1 MNPRVLLID
10 FTPRSLSSTANML
23 EAEGFEVISAG
34 LAQEVDAALQTMRF
48 DAAVVEPVLPGT
60 DGFEICRN
68 IKRKGG
74 AGGPSVI
81 VASRVFRGPRLKKM
95 SREASAD
102 AFIERPQQDH
112 LLVATLR
119 KLLPEPLASQASPS
133 AAALTTGGSLS
144 SGAHSLESQSAP
156 HQVHPAA
163 HISAPRPRLEAA
175 PAAPPTRM
183 AAPAVAPAKPSAPVT
198 QKAPAQPASREQRP
212 AATGSAKPGN
222 TAQAPPPPRTPAVS
236 QSPAPTFA
244 GLGEISDD
252 DIDGALS
259 WMTGTTG
266 DEDADVFGEAE
277 AIPAPKPAA
286 PRAPVAAA
294 DPVVHAPI
302 PAPSPPT
309 ATPAR
314 RGSPS
319 DDGFLAELRALPL
332 DFGFDEASPSSAE
345 DHAAESALAHTRF
358 PDDEIAGLSASI
370 DAANVLDSPAAFG
383 PTGSSLPPEMPE
395 SDVEFEFLAE
405 REIAAATPPALAGDV
420 QVDLD
425 LPLDLEAADTGYSGP
440 RIETAA
446 AEESDSV
453 VEDAPQELAPP
464 RARSMSRDA
473 LDDMLDRAFAGY
485 AAAEAIPP
493 DEDPRYEPAAVAGA
507 SPPAKHGYRG
517 EDSPLPGLEEGEIPD
532 GLRGMD
538 AGTADL
544 LSTLAE
550 LEDSIPNGVGS
561 MVRNGGGSPFSDR
574 PEAPPLSHSDDELTL
589 DEIFSKRVGDVDAP
603 RRGGEASPPAAR
615 DEQPTSV
622 ELAAAGPSETG
633 PRSRGRWFLAA
644 CGFALG
650 VAALGVGGSILLRG
664 DLEASVSPPSA
675 AIAGLD
681 SAPARE
687 DAVDEKTP
695 VLAEPVPDPQTAA
708 AQQVEAS
715 RLASVRRPVSRDRDS
730 REESAPPQEPT
741 VPSSTPPVIARTA
754 PPASRNPPLPGT
766 ALERSRET
774 PRPAS
779 ATEAASDGDR
789 PTRPSPVEAAEVIR
803 RSQSSPLDPADNAP
817 DSALA
822 TEPIPTARLGDEKL
836 PAVPSDSASEPIVEA
851 EPLLLVKLGD
861 LDEPLQRV
869 EAPLPTLTSA
879 ANAAGMRERAFV
891 NVLVGPDGNV
901 LDARVMM
908 DPGYGLGDAARRA
921 TLQWRYTAPRF
932 QGRRAQVW
940 KTEPVEFLRP

>member
-1 MNPRVLLID
+1 
-10 FTPRSLSSTANML
+10 ML

-34 LAQEVDAALQTMRF
+34 LAQEVDAALQSMRF

-144 SGAHSLESQSAP
+144 SGAHSVGSESA
-156 HQVHPAA
+156 HLQVHPAA
-163 HISAPRPRLEAA
+163 RTPEPRPRLDAA
-175 PAAPPTRM
+175 SAAAPPTRM
-183 AAPAVAPAKPSAPVT
+183 VAPAAVPTKPPAPLA
-198 QKAPAQPASREQRP
+198 QKPPSQPASREQRP
-212 AATGSAKPGN
+212 AVTGSVKPGSA
-222 TAQAPPPPRTPAVS
+222 AQALPPPRTPSVS
-236 QSPAPTFA
+236 QSPAPTFE

-259 WMTGTTG
+259 WMTGATDG
-266 DEDADVFGEAE
+266 EDTDLFGVAG
-277 AIPAPKPAA
+277 ASTPPIPVA
-286 PRAPVAAA
+286 PRAPEATA
-294 DPVVHAPI
+294 DPVVR
-302 PAPSPPT
+302 APSPAP
-309 ATPAR
+309 APPAAAPAR
-314 RGSPS
+314 RGSAPT

-332 DFGFDEASPSSAE
+332 DFGFDEANPTPAD

-395 SDVEFEFLAE
+395 NDVEFEFLAE
-405 REIAAATPPALAGDV
+405 REIAAATPSAVAGDV
-420 QVDLD
+420 QGDLD

-440 RIETAA
+440 RIERAA
-446 AEESDSV
+446 GEEPNFVGEDVPAEP
-453 VEDAPQELAPP
+453 APS
-464 RARSMSRDA
+464 RARSISRDA

-485 AAAEAIPP
+485 AAAEAIPL
-493 DEDPRYEPAAVAGA
+493 DEDPRYEPAAAAGA
-507 SPPAKHGYRG
+507 SPSATPGYRG
-517 EDSPLPGLEEGEIPD
+517 EDSPLPGLEEGEVPD

-550 LEDSIPNGVGS
+550 LEDSIPNGVSS
-561 MVRNGGGSPFSDR
+561 MVRSGSGNPFSDR

-603 RRGGEASPPAAR
+603 RHGGEASPPAAR

-664 DLEASVSPPSA
+664 DLEASVSPQSA

-687 DAVDEKTP
+687 DVEDEEAP
-695 VLAEPVPDPQTAA
+695 VLEEPLPNPQTEA
-708 AQQVEAS
+708 AQHVEAS
-715 RLASVRRPVSRDRDS
+715 RLASVRRPIS
-730 REESAPPQEPT
+730 RERESAEEPAAPRQPT
-741 VPSSTPPVIARTA
+741 DPSSTPPVIARTA
-754 PPASRNPPLPGT
+754 PLASRNPPLPGT
-766 ALERSRET
+766 ALERSRDT

-789 PTRPSPVEAAEVIR
+789 PTRPSPVEAAEVLR
-803 RSQSSPLDPADNAP
+803 RSQSAPLEPTRNAP
-817 DSALA
+817 DSPLA
-822 TEPIPTARLGDEKL
+822 AEPIPTARPGDDRL
-836 PAVPSDSASEPIVEA
+836 PAVPSESASEPTAEA

-869 EAPLPTLTSA
+869 EAPLPTLTPA

-891 NVLVGPDGNV
+891 NVLVGPDGKV

>member
-1 MNPRVLLID
+1 
-10 FTPRSLSSTANML
+10 ML

-34 LAQEVDAALQTMRF
+34 LAQEVDAALQSMLF

-74 AGGPSVI
+74 AGGPAVI
-81 VASRVFRGPRLKKM
+81 VASSVFRGTRLKKM

-119 KLLPEPLASQASPS
+119 KLVPEPVASKASP
-133 AAALTTGGSLS
+133 AAAARTTGTSLS
-144 SGAHSLESQSAP
+144 SAAHPVASESAP
-156 HQVHPAA
+156 HQSPPAPQP
-163 HISAPRPRLEAA
+163 STPRPRPPAA
-175 PAAPPTRM
+175 PAAAPTM
-183 AAPAVAPAKPSAPVT
+183 PAAAPAVAEPAKPAAPV
-198 QKAPAQPASREQRP
+198 APTPLSQPATHGQRP
-212 AATGSAKPGN
+212 ALSESAMPAA
-222 TAQAPPPPRTPAVS
+222 AQAPPPPRAAAVP
-236 QSPAPTFA
+236 QSPGPTFA

-259 WMTGTTG
+259 WMTGATDGENAELLG
-266 DEDADVFGEAE
+266 DAGAS
-277 AIPAPKPAA
+277 APPMPAA
-286 PRAPVAAA
+286 PRAPVAVA
-294 DPVVHAPI
+294 DPVVRAPSRA
-302 PAPSPPT
+302 PAPPP
-309 ATPAR
+309 AAPAR
-314 RGSPS
+314 GGSPS

-332 DFGFDEASPSSAE
+332 DFGFDEANPAPANE
-345 DHAAESALAHTRF
+345 RAAQSALAHTRF
-358 PDDEIAGLSASI
+358 PDDEIAGISASI
-370 DAANVLDSPAAFG
+370 DSANVLDNPAAFG
-383 PTGSSLPPEMPE
+383 PTGNSLPPEMPE
-395 SDVEFEFLAE
+395 NDVEFEFLAE
-405 REIAAATPPALAGDV
+405 REIAAATPPAVAEDV

-446 AEESDSV
+446 AAEPVSFGDR
-453 VEDAPQELAPP
+453 APAEPGNS
-464 RARSMSRDA
+464 RAQAISRDA

-485 AAAEAIPP
+485 AAAEALPL
-493 DEDPRYEPAAVAGA
+493 DEDPGYDPAAVGVA
-507 SPPAKHGYRG
+507 SPPAAGGYRG
-517 EDSPLPGLEEGEIPD
+517 EDSPLPGLEEEEVPD

-550 LEDSIPNGVGS
+550 LEDSIPSGIGA
-561 MVRNGGGSPFSDR
+561 MVRSGGGAPFSDR

-603 RRGGEASPPAAR
+603 RHRGGESSPPAAR
-615 DEQPTSV
+615 EDEPASV
-622 ELAAAGPSETG
+622 ELAAAGPIETG
-633 PRSRGRWFLAA
+633 PRSKGRWFLAA

-664 DLEASVSPPSA
+664 DLAASVSPPSA
-675 AIAGLD
+675 TIASLD

-687 DAVDEKTP
+687 DANDADAR
-695 VLAEPVPDPQTAA
+695 VLVEPVPSPQSAA
-708 AQQVEAS
+708 TRDVEAS
-715 RLASVRRPVSRDRDS
+715 RLSSVRRPVSRDR
-730 REESAPPQEPT
+730 ESAEEPAAPQQRT
-741 VPSSTPPVIARTA
+741 YSSSTPTVMAHTG
-754 PPASRNPPLPGT
+754 PPASRNPLVPGT
-766 ALERSRET
+766 ALERTREA
-774 PRPAS
+774 PLPAS
-779 ATEAASDGDR
+779 ATEAATDGDR
-789 PTRPSPVEAAEVIR
+789 PTRPSPVEAAEVLR
-803 RSQSSPLDPADNAP
+803 RSQSTPLDAAGNAP
-817 DSALA
+817 DSTLPAES
-822 TEPIPTARLGDEKL
+822 TSTTRPGDDTL
-836 PAVPSDSASEPIVEA
+836 PAVPSERAPEATAEA

-879 ANAAGMRERAFV
+879 ADAAGMRERAFV
-891 NVLVGPDGNV
+891 NVLVGPDGTV

-932 QGRRAQVW
+932 EGRRAQVW